1 MEANLELIPASR
13 IVFMRQ
19 TGPYGPDNINL
30 MEKFKQ
36 WAKQE
41 GFFNDSAVLY
51 AIAQDNPQ
59 NTPADNCRYDV
70 CLVVS
75 PEINLRE
82 SEVMEACLPAGKYL
96 VFTLDHT
103 AEAVQNTWGAIFPET
118 TAQGYQPDP
127 SRPVL
132 ERYRV
137 NFVNRHLCEICV
149 PVL

>member
-1 MEANLELIPASR
+1 LEANLELIPASR
-13 IVFMRQ
+13 IAFMRQ

-36 WAKQE
+36 WAKRKGLFDE
-41 GFFNDSAVLY
+41 SAVLY

-59 NTPADNCRYDV
+59 NTPDDDCRYDV

-75 PEINLRE
+75 PEITLSE
-82 SEVMEACLPAGKYL
+82 SEVLEACLPAGKYL
-96 VFTLDHT
+96 VFTLAHT
-103 AEAVQNTWGAIFPET
+103 ADAVQNAWIIIFPQT
-118 TAQGYQPDP
+118 IAQGYQPDP
-127 SRPVL
+127 ARPVM

-137 NFVNRHLCEICV
+137 DYVNRHLCEICV